1 VEVKQPSFF
10 NFFKDPDPAGAEAAE
25 EDDEKKDDDEEDE
38 VGIHE

>member
-25 EDDEKKDDDEEDE
+25 EDDDDE